1 MKKKRE
7 KREKRE
13 RERERERESAASD
26 RRHKKKCEVASS
38 GGRKEREIRK
48 MRRDKRLGK

>member
-7 KREKRE
+7 KREK

>member
-7 KREKRE
+7 KREE

-38 GGRKEREIRK
+38 GGRKERENRK
-48 MRRDKRLGK
+48 MRRDERLGK